1 MITALW
7 LKISSEDDCEDG
19 IFLVTFIYVYKEGI
33 YLTTSEGDVDLCEQ
47 VRVPPQ
53 YLKEWKLDLSYS

>member
-1 MITALW
+1 MIVRMAFWVGTL
-7 LKISSEDDCEDG
+7 IH
-19 IFLVTFIYVYKEGI
+19 VYKEGI

-53 YLKEWKLDLSYS
+53 YLKEWKLDLSYSIEVL

>member
-33 YLTTSEGDVDLCEQ
+33 YLTTSDGDVDLCEQ

-53 YLKEWKLDLSYS
+53 YLKE